1 MKKCIHPKSTHN
13 KIILEVSPF
22 ALLIFTNW
30 RNLEERESKK
40 SANLDYR
47 DPHLK
52 NKTNMLIMTMK
63 KKLLI
68 QGWQVKN
75 DMDIEDRK

>member
-1 MKKCIHPKSTHN
+1 M
-13 KIILEVSPF
+13 
-22 ALLIFTNW
+22 NW